1 MGAMHTEY
9 AWPEVRLALKAS
21 QCSFEGCRHM
31 VATVIESQAYCAV
44 HFAPAA
50 LQELEELGACLKQKP
65 LDSFSI
71 SALKKL
77 LTDCAEQAQMLC
89 DAQSGS
95 VLDQTRL
102 KDVLR
107 RAAQLGKNLR
117 RSPRLEACVPVWL
130 RREDP
135 RHTWEEETWTSTV
148 SLHGAGFVCRHSVE
162 INGTVVL
169 CRRDRGTRV
178 EARVVYSRLDAEG
191 RRHIGVELLGSREDF
206 WDLPKLAVSSAMAL
220 PVSA

>member
-1 MGAMHTEY
+1 MGAMHIQY
-9 AWPEVRLALKAS
+9 AQAEVRLALKAS
-21 QCSFEGCRHM
+21 QCSFEGCRQL
-31 VATVIESQAYCAV
+31 VATIVEWQPYCAG

-50 LQELEELGACLKQKP
+50 LQEMEALSACLKQTP
-65 LDSFSI
+65 VDSSCI
-71 SALKKL
+71 GALKHL
-77 LTDCAEQAQMLC
+77 LTNCAEQAQMLC
-89 DAQSGS
+89 EAQSGS
-95 VLDQTRL
+95 VQDQTRL

-162 INGTVVL
+162 INGKVVL

-178 EARVVYSRLDAEG
+178 EARVVYSRFDSEG
-191 RRHIGVELLGSREDF
+191 RRHIGVELVGRDDF
-206 WDLPKLAVSSAMAL
+206 WDLPKLAESMAL

>member
-1 MGAMHTEY
+1 MHTEY
-9 AWPEVRLALKAS
+9 ALPEVRLALKAS
-21 QCSFEGCRHM
+21 QCSFEGCRCT
-31 VATVIESQAYCAV
+31 VATVIESQPYCAV

-50 LQELEELGACLKQKP
+50 LQEMEELGACLKQKP
-65 LDSFSI
+65 VDSFSI
-71 SALKKL
+71 PALKKL
-77 LTDCAEQAQMLC
+77 LTDCAVQAQMLC
-89 DAQSGS
+89 DVQSGP
-95 VLDQTRL
+95 VQDQTRL

-148 SLHGAGFVCRHSVE
+148 SLHGAGFVCRHSVDV
-162 INGTVVL
+162 NGKVVL

-178 EARVVYSRLDAEG
+178 EARVVYSRFDAEG

-206 WDLPKLAVSSAMAL
+206 WDLPKLAASSAMAL